1 MYVFLDPSAWAGLL
15 ILIFLE
21 TVLSIDNII
30 FIAILSKQ
38 LPYYQRNRARYTGLI
53 LALLMRFG
61 LLIIASSL
69 VNLTKPIII
78 NKFFMFSTKEI
89 ILLIGGLFLFFKT
102 IFELYNHIT
111 NITYQSH
118 KKKKQSSFWYVVV
131 QIVILDAI
139 FSLDSVMTAIG
150 MMQNIVIIISA
161 VTISTIIM
169 IFISE
174 VFINFINSQKTA
186 IILCLSL
193 LLMISINLII
203 ESLGFRFPKEYLYIS
218 IGFALFVEIMNQIR
232 IRNIILKKSS
242 QPLRTTILYSVK
254 KIVQKTLENKIN
266 IIKKSEISYV
276 TSNSNHNYLNNITS
290 PNIIQQE
297 EINIINNVL
306 KIGDT
311 SIKNIMVHKDKIV
324 WIDITDNYKKIKKII
339 LKTSYNVLPVC
350 YKQLN
355 EIIGVVPKY
364 KLLHVV
370 NTHQDIHDFV
380 MQYPPII
387 IPNTISIINILH
399 LLRYSENN
407 IIMINDD
414 LGSIQGMIKY
424 TNVFNVIAGKFLNSK
439 KMPKIII
446 NNNNWIV
453 QGSVSLNDLKK
464 LLNIKIIKPNNHC
477 YSISDF
483 LLNKYNKISGAGQVL
498 SHGSYSFSI
507 LQSSLYKIHLV
518 KIIKNQKNN
527 HYN

>member
-1 MYVFLDPSAWAGLL
+1 MHVFLDPSAWAGLFV
-15 ILIFLE
+15 LIFLE

-38 LPYYQRNRARYTGLI
+38 LPHHQRNRARCTGLM

-78 NKFFMFSTKEI
+78 NKFFIFSTKEI
-89 ILLIGGLFLFFKT
+89 ILLIGGSFLFFKT

-118 KKKKQSSFWYVVV
+118 KKNKKSSFWYVVI

-203 ESLGFRFPKEYLYIS
+203 ESLGFCFPKEYLYIS

-232 IRNIILKKSS
+232 IKNIILKKSN
-242 QPLRTTILYSVK
+242 QPFRTIILHSVK
-254 KIVQKTLENKIN
+254 KIVQKTLENRTN
-266 IIKKSEISYV
+266 TIKNSEISYL
-276 TSNSNHNYLNNITS
+276 TNKNSHNYLNNTS
-290 PNIIQQE
+290 STNTMQHE

-311 SIKNIMVHKDKIV
+311 SINNIMVNKDKIV
-324 WIDITDNYKKIKKII
+324 WIDITNNYKQIKKII
-339 LKTSYNVLPVC
+339 LNTSHNILPVC

-364 KLLHVV
+364 KLLHAI
-370 NTHQDIHDFV
+370 NTNQDIHNFI

-387 IPNTISIINILH
+387 IPNTISTINILK

-424 TNVFNVIAGKFLNSK
+424 TDIFNIIIGKFLNSK

-453 QGSVSLNDLKK
+453 QGSIPLNDLKK
-464 LLNIKIIKPNNHC
+464 LLNIRIVKPNNHC

-483 LLNKYNKISGAGQVL
+483 LLNKYKKISRNGQIL
-498 SHGSYSFSI
+498 HHGSYSFSI
-507 LQSSLYKIHLV
+507 LQSNLYKIHLV
-518 KIIKNQKNN
+518 KIIKNQKK
-527 HYN
+527 